1 MASHAIGENE
11 LYLAFNQN
19 LHFAYLDII
28 EKYLSY
34 NVCIFFLFLYY
45 KEQKIY
51 HICYRVHPLYK
62 IKDSCIENLIYD
74 IWKQYPLCALYMK
87 WTSRNI

>member
-19 LHFAYLDII
+19 LHIAYLDII

-34 NVCIFFLFLYY
+34 NVFLFF
-45 KEQKIY
+45 IF
-51 HICYRVHPLYK
+51 
-62 IKDSCIENLIYD
+62 NLVLQRA
-74 IWKQYPLCALYMK
+74 KNLSHLL
-87 WTSRNI
+87 

>member
-34 NVCIFFLFLYY
+34 NVCIFFF
-45 KEQKIY
+45 
-51 HICYRVHPLYK
+51 
-62 IKDSCIENLIYD
+62 NLVLQRA
-74 IWKQYPLCALYMK
+74 K
-87 WTSRNI
+87 NISHLL